1 MPATKQTRRNVTIS
15 NIAGRTGSVSGILM
29 RPAEARAL
37 LVLAHGAGAGMDHSF
52 MNDLATGLGEVGIA
66 TLRFQFPYWEDGA
79 KRPDSPKI
87 ATATVAAAIQWALE
101 NAADLP
107 LFAGGKSFG
116 GRMTTTAASLGMIEP
131 AKGIVCYGFPLHQ
144 ARKPSVDRAAHLKD
158 VKVPIL
164 FLQGTRD
171 ALAEMPLIS
180 KVTQDLPL
188 AKMHVVQGA
197 DHGFAVLKSSGR
209 SHEDVIQELA
219 RETLTFCQHSA

>member
-1 MPATKQTRRNVTIS
+1 MTSRKQTRRDVTIS
-15 NIAGRTGSVSGILM
+15 NIKGRTGSVSGILV
-29 RPAEARAL
+29 RPADAVAI
-37 LVLAHGAGAGMDHSF
+37 LVLAHGAGAGMDHPF
-52 MNDLATGLGEVGIA
+52 MSDLATTLGEVGIA

-79 KRPDSPKI
+79 KRPDNAKL

-101 NAADLP
+101 RVSDLP

-116 GRMTTTAASLGMIEP
+116 GRMTTTAASLGMIESV
-131 AKGIVCYGFPLHQ
+131 KGLVCYGFPLHQ
-144 ARKPSVDRAAHLKD
+144 AGKPSVDRAAHLKD

-171 ALAEMPLIS
+171 ALADLSLMRE
-180 KVTQDLPL
+180 VARALPL

-209 SHEDVIQELA
+209 SNAEVIPELA
-219 RETLTFCQHSA
+219 RETLTFCQLPG